1 MAGLGQLHTQIFEHT
16 SSHTFA
22 FANQPEQNMF
32 GADIRMIECTC
43 FFGGVLQ
50 YLFGTLGKLIVGT

>member
-1 MAGLGQLHTQIFEHT
+1 MARLRQLHTQILEDT
-16 SSHTFA
+16 GRNPFA